1 MFILGQYSNTDNI
14 SNVTSETND
23 IQNTFD
29 EEGKSFIF
37 LWFVKGHKYTASA
50 KTNYLVYLADFLTIE
65 LWYII
70 HY

>member
-1 MFILGQYSNTDNI
+1 MFILGQYINTDNI

-37 LWFVKGHKYTASA
+37 L
-50 KTNYLVYLADFLTIE
+50 
-65 LWYII
+65 
-70 HY
+70 